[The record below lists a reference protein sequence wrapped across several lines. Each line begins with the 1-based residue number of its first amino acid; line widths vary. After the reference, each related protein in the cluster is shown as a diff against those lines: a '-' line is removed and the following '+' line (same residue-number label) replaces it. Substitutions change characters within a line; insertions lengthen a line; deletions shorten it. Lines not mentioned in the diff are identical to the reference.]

1 MIDRTTIE
9 RIMSAADI
17 VEVVSEFVTLRKAG
31 TNWKGLCPFHN
42 EKTPSFMVSPSKG
55 ICKCFSCGK
64 GGNVA
69 HFLMLH
75 EQMTYPE
82 ALRWLAKKY
91 HIEIQER
98 ELTAEDIRQNNLR
111 DSLLIVNKWA
121 CDVFQ
126 NNLFNTTEGE
136 SIGLGYFRNRGLR
149 DDTIRTF
156 SLGYALQAR
165 TALADQA
172 AKQGYNPDFLIETG
186 LCLKTDEG
194 VLKDKCRGRV
204 IFPIQALDGKVI
216 AFGAR
221 TLSSDKKVAKYINSP
236 ESLIYHKS
244 DVLYGIYQAKASI
257 QKEDCCFLV
266 EGYMDVISMHQSG
279 IKNVVA
285 SSGTSLTYGQIRLI
299 HRFTSNLTVL
309 YDGDM
314 AGIKASLRGI
324 NMLLEEG
331 MNIRVLL
338 LPDGDDPDSFSRK
351 YSPEEFR
358 AYIQQHQVDFIRF
371 KVNILMQDIENDPLK
386 KSSVT
391 RSIIESIAVI
401 PDALTRSTYL
411 KECSNLLDV
420 SEATLV
426 NETTKQ
432 RYAFIEQR
440 KEEQR
445 RKQQGNDINQPAEP
459 LTSTPQPENPLN
471 SPTPPTLEPHLSQPQ
486 DAVSQCEALIIK
498 VIIRYGECNMAFEE
512 LEDGTQK
519 PIKIIEYI
527 TDELE
532 ADQIEFKNPIY
543 RKILEEAKLHL
554 SDPGFKASDYFMI
567 HPNQQIN
574 LIAAQMISDRYQ
586 ISENFAKERNFSA
599 EIDKLNAIVP
609 LLLIDLKLAIVTQ
622 QMKSIL
628 KSLQDPALIN
638 NTELYTQQMMEYQ
651 RLKDIQKMLTSL
663 GGDRTITT

>member
-1 MIDRTTIE
+1 
-9 RIMSAADI
+9 
-17 VEVVSEFVTLRKAG
+17 
-31 TNWKGLCPFHN
+31 
-42 EKTPSFMVSPSKG
+42 
-55 ICKCFSCGK
+55 
-64 GGNVA
+64 
-69 HFLMLH
+69 
-75 EQMTYPE
+75 
-82 ALRWLAKKY
+82 
-91 HIEIQER
+91 
-98 ELTAEDIRQNNLR
+98 
-111 DSLLIVNKWA
+111 
-121 CDVFQ
+121 
-126 NNLFNTTEGE
+126 
-136 SIGLGYFRNRGLR
+136 
-149 DDTIRTF
+149 
-156 SLGYALQAR
+156 
-165 TALADQA
+165 
-172 AKQGYNPDFLIETG
+172 
-186 LCLKTDEG
+186 
-194 VLKDKCRGRV
+194 
-204 IFPIQALDGKVI
+204 
-216 AFGAR
+216 
-221 TLSSDKKVAKYINSP
+221 
-236 ESLIYHKS
+236 
-244 DVLYGIYQAKASI
+244 
-257 QKEDCCFLV
+257 
-266 EGYMDVISMHQSG
+266 
-279 IKNVVA
+279 
-285 SSGTSLTYGQIRLI
+285 
-299 HRFTSNLTVL
+299 
-309 YDGDM
+309 
-314 AGIKASLRGI
+314 
-324 NMLLEEG
+324 
-331 MNIRVLL
+331 
-338 LPDGDDPDSFSRK
+338 
-351 YSPEEFR
+351 
-358 AYIQQHQVDFIRF
+358 
-371 KVNILMQDIENDPLK
+371 MQDIENDPLK

-459 LTSTPQPENPLN
+459 QTNTPQPENPLN

-599 EIDKLNAIVP
+599 EIDKLNATVP

-628 KSLQDPALIN
+628 KSLQEPALIN

>member
-98 ELTAEDIRQNNLR
+98 ELTAEDILQNNLR

-156 SLGYALQAR
+156 YLGYALQAR

-459 LTSTPQPENPLN
+459 QTSTPQPENPLN
-471 SPTPPTLEPHLSQPQ
+471 PPTPPTLEPHLSQPQ

-498 VIIRYGECNMAFEE
+498 VIIRYGEYNMAFEE

-554 SDPGFKASDYFMI
+554 FDPGFKASDYFMI

-599 EIDKLNAIVP
+599 EIDKLNATVP
-609 LLLIDLKLAIVTQ
+609 LLLIDLKLAIVMQ